1 MIIKESDTKCNLS
14 LDVKSATEKFL
25 SDDLLGMVLEN
36 EKSQPELP
44 KQERTCPEVKCNTQV
59 EIKTSS
65 VAYFIHN
72 FVFYMGMCKFLDDPD

>member
-1 MIIKESDTKCNLS
+1 MTIKESYTKCNLS

-44 KQERTCPEVKCNTQV
+44 KQERTCPEVKC
-59 EIKTSS
+59 
-65 VAYFIHN
+65 IH
-72 FVFYMGMCKFLDDPD
+72 K